1 MVEIQPFWYVCLR
14 RAIQRRCDCYV
25 APYIPRQLSQT
36 LVVSFRAPDDG
47 ANANENTCPK
57 SLFLDLKAA

>member
-1 MVEIQPFWYVCLR
+1 MVEIQPFRHVGLR

-36 LVVSFRAPDDG
+36 LVLSFRAPDDG
-47 ANANENTCPK
+47 ANAIENICPK
-57 SLFLDLKAA
+57 SLFLDLKAV